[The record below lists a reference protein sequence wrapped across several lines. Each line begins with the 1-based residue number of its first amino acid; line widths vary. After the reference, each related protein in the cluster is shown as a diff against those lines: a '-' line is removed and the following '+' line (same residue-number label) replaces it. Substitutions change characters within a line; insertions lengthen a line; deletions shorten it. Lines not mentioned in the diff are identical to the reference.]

1 MPRDFGGETDPAG
14 ESARPGRGG
23 LLARVAVDLTPLRV
37 SQPFRRLWFGQAVSA
52 IGNQITT
59 VALPFQLYELT
70 HSTLLVGLLGLAALV
85 PLLTVPLLAG
95 AAADT
100 ADRRRLMLA
109 GEVVI
114 LTASASLLVNVLVGE
129 PRVWV
134 LFAAEVLGT
143 TGWSIARP
151 AMSAATPRL
160 VPRNLIPSAVAV
172 QSVYSNFAHVAGP
185 ALGGVLIAA
194 IGLRGVYLLDV
205 ATFGAS
211 ITAAYLLPAIPPSEA
226 AGERGLRSILE
237 GLRYVRSRRVLLGIF
252 LVDTNAMIFGMPSAL
267 FPAFAEHLG
276 GGPRTVGIL
285 FAAPY
290 AGAFAASLVSGWIAH
305 VRRQGLGVCLAAAG
319 WGVAIAVFGLTSS
332 LLPAATAL
340 AFAGAADFISAVLRD
355 AILLTASPDEL
366 RGRLSGIEL
375 AQVAGAPALGN
386 LEAGVVASLASVRTS
401 IVSGGILTV
410 AGTVAIALAVP
421 ALVRH
426 DALEPRRE

>member
-1 MPRDFGGETDPAG
+1 MSRDIGGETDPAG
-14 ESARPGRGG
+14 ESGRPGRGG
-23 LLARVAVDLTPLRV
+23 LFARVAVDLTPLRV
-37 SQPFRRLWFGQAVSA
+37 SRPFRRLWFGQAVSA

-70 HSTLLVGLLGLAALV
+70 HSTLLVGLLGLTALV

-114 LTASASLLVNVLVGE
+114 LAASGSLLANVLLGE

-134 LFAAEVLGT
+134 LFLAEVLGT
-143 TGWSIARP
+143 AGWSIARP

-160 VPRNLIPSAVAV
+160 VPRELIPSAVAL

-194 IGLRGVYLLDV
+194 IGLRGVYAVDV
-205 ATFGAS
+205 ATFAAS
-211 ITAAYLLPAIPPSEA
+211 ISAAYLLPAIPPTGA
-226 AGERGLRSILE
+226 AAQRGLHTILE
-237 GLRYVRSRRVLLGIF
+237 GLRYVGTRRVLLGIF

-276 GGPRTVGIL
+276 GGPRTVGAL
-285 FAAPY
+285 YAAPY
-290 AGAFAASLVSGWIAH
+290 AGAFVASLVSGWIGR
-305 VRRQGLGVCLAAAG
+305 VRRQGLGVCVAAG
-319 WGVAIAVFGLTSS
+319 VWGLGIGAFGLTTS
-332 LLPAATAL
+332 LPAAAVAL
-340 AFAGAADFISAVLRD
+340 AVAGGADFISAVLRD
-355 AILLTASPDEL
+355 VILLTAAPDEL

-375 AQVAGAPALGN
+375 AQVAGAPSLGN
-386 LEAGVVASLASVRTS
+386 FEAGLLASLAGVRAS

-410 AGTVAIALAVP
+410 LGTAAIAVAVP

-426 DALEPRRE
+426 DALEPEAA

>member
-1 MPRDFGGETDPAG
+1 M
-14 ESARPGRGG
+14 
-23 LLARVAVDLTPLRV
+23 
-37 SQPFRRLWFGQAVSA
+37 
-52 IGNQITT
+52 
-59 VALPFQLYELT
+59 YELT

-85 PLLTVPLLAG
+85 PLLTVSLLAG

-100 ADRRRLMLA
+100 ADRRRQMLL

-114 LTASASLLVNVLVGE
+114 LAASASLLVNVLVGE

-134 LFAAEVLGT
+134 LFAAEVVGT

-160 VPRNLIPSAVAV
+160 VPRELIPSAIAV

-185 ALGGVLIAA
+185 ALGGVLIAVV
-194 IGLRGVYLLDV
+194 GLRGVYALDV

-211 ITAAYLLPAIPPSEA
+211 ISAAYLLPSIPPSGEIA
-226 AGERGLRSILE
+226 ERGLRAIRE

-276 GGPRTVGIL
+276 GGPRTVGFL

-290 AGAFAASLVSGWIAH
+290 AGAFAASLVSGWMAN
-305 VRRQGLGVCLAAAG
+305 VRRQGLGVSIAAG
-319 WGVAIAVFGLTSS
+319 AWGVAIAVFGLTNS
-332 LLPAATAL
+332 LLPAMAAL
-340 AFAGAADFISAVLRD
+340 AFAGAADFVSAVLRD
-355 AILLTASPDEL
+355 AILLTAAPDEL

-375 AQVAGAPALGN
+375 AQVASAPALGN
-386 LEAGVVASLASVRTS
+386 LEAGVVASLTSVRTS

-410 AGTVAIALAVP
+410 VGTVAVAAALP
-421 ALVRH
+421 ALLRH
-426 DALEPRRE
+426 DARHPERE